1 MAAKV
6 WLWALCTCCVLA
18 GVAYA
23 QPAKKNTRS
32 KARDLSAEIAALNGA
47 DYEAA
52 ARAADTLGT
61 LADPAA
67 HDALI
72 DALAMGLPPA
82 VTANAFAALG
92 KRPAPLD
99 VKTLA
104 RYATHHAPVVRAN
117 AIGALATYPDPQAK
131 AAVVAGLRDPIAS
144 VRKAA
149 AEAAGKGRVRSAV
162 DALLALLAR
171 GEEPAARALA
181 AMADTELA
189 RKIADQF
196 GKVPEASLA
205 LALGLVLE
213 RPDFGPDTER
223 VELVRAI
230 AKIQDRAAIAALQ
243 DYVDSVPK
251 KEQRPS
257 KQEAQ
262 GVIDARSK

>member
-1 MAAKV
+1 MKA
-6 WLWALCTCCVLA
+6 LWVCCLLA

-23 QPAKKNTRS
+23 QPAKKAG
-32 KARDLSAEIAALNGA
+32 KRDLSAEITALNGA

-52 ARAADTLGT
+52 ARAADALGAST
-61 LADPAA
+61 DPAA

-72 DALAMGLPPA
+72 DALAMGLPAA
-82 VTANAFAALG
+82 VTANAFVALA

-117 AIGALATYPDPQAK
+117 AIAALATYPGPPAK
-131 AAVVAGLRDPIAS
+131 AAVVAGLHDPIAS

-149 AEAAGKGRVRSAV
+149 AEAAGKGHVRSAFDALV
-162 DALLALLAR
+162 ALLAK

-189 RKIADQF
+189 RKVADQF

-205 LALGLVLE
+205 LTLGLIIK
-213 RPDFGPDTER
+213 RPDFGPDNVR
-223 VELVRAI
+223 VEIVRAI
-230 AKIQDRAAIAALQ
+230 AKIQDKSAVAALQ
-243 DYVDSVPK
+243 DYVDSIPK

-262 GVIDARSK
+262 GVIDGRTK